1 MWDLGIWIWL
11 VLVMQWRRCPYD
23 SLFDF
28 VRFGFLVFCSCTFH
42 ICIFPRP
49 QTAHSANICKQ
60 LCGCVSCAHPC
71 VHVRAYEYERLIS
84 YVFWTERK
92 ECKTRHRAQN
102 CRMCRISNECS
113 EKKANHDFFPFR
125 FVCGF
130 CFLVLKLNSHVKKPR
145 VAGKNITNE
154 VENPTVSDNIA
165 LN

>member
-71 VHVRAYEYERLIS
+71 VQCACSSVWI
-84 YVFWTERK
+84 WTVD
-92 ECKTRHRAQN
+92 
-102 CRMCRISNECS
+102 IL
-113 EKKANHDFFPFR
+113 
-125 FVCGF
+125 
-130 CFLVLKLNSHVKKPR
+130 CFLNRTKGMQNATSCTKLSNVSHIKWMKRKK
-145 VAGKNITNE
+145 GKSWFFS
-154 VENPTVSDNIA
+154 VSFRLWFLFSCIEIEQSREKTKSCGKKHNKWSRKSDSFW
-165 LN
+165 